1 MHACTHMR
9 VHAHTAPLSHTVSWF
24 GPNSLDS
31 ALKGKFGREN
41 FKQIFNSALP
51 TEEISVLWDSVLS
64 ASSRIALEW
73 KEVTAWCRA
82 EQEKALHQRPSLPPP
97 P

>member
-1 MHACTHMR
+1 MHAHACTCTHR
-9 VHAHTAPLSHTVSWF
+9 APLSHTVSWS
-24 GPNSLDS
+24 GPHSLDS

-64 ASSRIALEW
+64 ASSRIVLER
-73 KEVTAWCRA
+73 ERN
-82 EQEKALHQRPSLPPP
+82 
-97 P
+97 